1 MEKYKNQIG
10 VGGLVISKREKEL
23 VNEVLDSS
31 FLTYGD
37 YSKRLESMF
46 AVDHDCKF
54 AVFNNSGTSSLQIS
68 LHSLK
73 ERYGWKDGDEVLVPS
88 VTFVA
93 TSNIVIHYNMV
104 PVFVDVDPRTYNM
117 DPEQIESKIM

>member
-37 YSKRLESMF
+37 YSKRFESMF

-68 LHSLK
+68 LHS
-73 ERYGWKDGDEVLVPS
+73 
-88 VTFVA
+88 
-93 TSNIVIHYNMV
+93 
-104 PVFVDVDPRTYNM
+104 
-117 DPEQIESKIM
+117 